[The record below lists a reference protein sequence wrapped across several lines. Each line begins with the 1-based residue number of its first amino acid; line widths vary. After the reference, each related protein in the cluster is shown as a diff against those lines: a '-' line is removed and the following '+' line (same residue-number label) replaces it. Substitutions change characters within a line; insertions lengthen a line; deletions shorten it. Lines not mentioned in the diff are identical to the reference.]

1 MRSGNHKSRAAGFV
15 GSDGVGRWE
24 SAHDELLWPTKNFA
38 PFPASS
44 GDPGYN
50 VGRRFVHPIWI
61 LEGTTDVTEENGLGR
76 LE

>member
-1 MRSGNHKSRAAGFV
+1 MCSGNRKSRAAGFV

-44 GDPGYN
+44 GNPGYN
-50 VGRRFVHPIWI
+50 VGRRFVHSIWI